1 MPTRRP
7 FAPDDTQALRR
18 QTRFLEEVDMAIRAA
33 NREILSERM
42 PSLDREGF
50 FKLAVA
56 VARLRADYLESVVHI
71 DWHSPAETEFKDVAR
86 RREMYEEARAGFDAL
101 RHAIEMGYLEIVRAG
116 EATDLPP
123 GIAGGRPGP
132 TEGGA

>member
-33 NREILSERM
+33 NREILSERL

-50 FKLAVA
+50 FRLAVA
-56 VARLRADYLESVVHI
+56 VARLRADYLESVVRI
-71 DWHSPAETEFKDVAR
+71 DWHAPADTEFKDVAR
-86 RREMYEEARAGFDAL
+86 RREMYEEARAGFEAL
-101 RHAIEMGYLEIVRAG
+101 RHAIEMGYLEIVRANDT
-116 EATDLPP
+116 ADLPP
-123 GIAGGRPGP
+123 GIAGGRPLSP
-132 TEGGA
+132 ETGG